1 MSEGHASA
9 QRINQSLTGDPLL
22 LHRVDSSQ
30 LQAPV
35 HVVNGYAEE
44 HPADENQGRG
54 MDPASHRRGLFS
66 PIVDA
71 CMYCVIRA
79 AEALMSDQDAQPAKP
94 LKAKPLPDLEHREA
108 ASFFEGWWAGICVGA
123 VIGAGLM
130 AVILPVLG
138 AA

>member
-1 MSEGHASA
+1 MSEGTASA

-22 LHRVDSSQ
+22 LHRVDASQ

-35 HVVNGYAEE
+35 HVVNGYTDA
-44 HPADENQGRG
+44 HPADENHGRG
-54 MDPASHRRGLFS
+54 LDPASHRRGLFS
-66 PIVDA
+66 PIVD
-71 CMYCVIRA
+71 CFMYCVIRM

-94 LKAKPLPDLEHREA
+94 LKAKPLPEIEHREA
-108 ASFFEGWWAGICVGA
+108 SSWFSGWWHGVCVGA

-130 AVILPVLG
+130 AVILPVLV

>member
-1 MSEGHASA
+1 MSEGTASA
-9 QRINQSLTGDPLL
+9 RRILDGLTERED
-22 LHRVDSSQ
+22 
-30 LQAPV
+30 
-35 HVVNGYAEE
+35 E
-44 HPADENQGRG
+44 HPADQDQGRG

-66 PIVDA
+66 PIVDGF
-71 CMYCVIRA
+71 MYCVIRM

-94 LKAKPLPDLEHREA
+94 LKATPLPDLEHREA
-108 ASFFEGWWAGICVGA
+108 VSFYEGWWAGIAVGA

>member
-1 MSEGHASA
+1 MSEGHKSA
-9 QRINQSLTGDPLL
+9 RRILDALGADET
-22 LHRVDSSQ
+22 
-30 LQAPV
+30 
-35 HVVNGYAEE
+35 E
-44 HPADENQGRG
+44 HPADPDQGRAL
-54 MDPASHRRGLFS
+54 DPASHRRGLFS
-66 PIVDA
+66 PIVDGF
-71 CMYCVIRA
+71 MYCVIRM

-108 ASFFEGWWAGICVGA
+108 VSFYEGWWTGIAVGT